1 MLLNLKPFWL
11 SNGLLDTDNHQKMI
25 ILACVTFYCLCIILL
40 LVCIHNLLFIIVVVI
55 VIIFFLQSAVLKINC
70 PVKIDVYCMNSAKIG
85 GLFIPFLG
93 EF

>member
-55 VIIFFLQSAVLKINC
+55 VIIFFFAECSFENKLSGEDRCLLYEFCQNR
-70 PVKIDVYCMNSAKIG
+70 G
-85 GLFIPFLG
+85 FIYTLSW
-93 EF
+93 